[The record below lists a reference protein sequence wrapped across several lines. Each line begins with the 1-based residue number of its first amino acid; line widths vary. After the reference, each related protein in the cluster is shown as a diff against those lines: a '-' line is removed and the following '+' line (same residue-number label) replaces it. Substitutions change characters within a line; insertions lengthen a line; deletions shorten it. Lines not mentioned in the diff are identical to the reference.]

1 MKTISI
7 IGLGWIGLPL
17 GKKLIEKDYTV
28 LGSTT
33 SEEKAEQLQKE
44 GIPAVYFSLNPYPSG
59 KAFQKLFQSEILI
72 LNIPPKSRTDGGE
85 NYLEQ
90 LKFLKGLIS
99 NSKIQ
104 KVLYVSSTG
113 VYPNQ
118 NREDEYLED
127 EPIFSESAGN
137 VALWKAEQYLKEKLS
152 QDLTIL
158 RFGGLLGD
166 DRIPG
171 KYFAGKEH
179 VIGHTRVNF
188 IHRIDAVRMMVH
200 VLENELWNE
209 TFNGVAPLHP
219 TRREIYEKNAAELG
233 ISLPAS
239 FTNPE
244 NEGQRII
251 SSKKILQTGFEFSY
265 PNPLSFSYYTNES

>member
-1 MKTISI
+1 MKKISI

-17 GKKLIEKDYTV
+17 AKKLIEKGYSV

-33 SEEKAEQLQKE
+33 SSEKAEKLQKE
-44 GIPAVYFSLNPYPSG
+44 GVLAVHFSLNPYPTG
-59 KAFQKLFQSEILI
+59 TAFQKLFQADILV

-90 LKFLKGLIS
+90 LKFLKDLIS
-99 NSKIQ
+99 NSSIQ

-118 NREDEYLED
+118 NRAEEYQEDEILTA
-127 EPIFSESAGN
+127 ESAGN
-137 VALWKAEQYLKEKLS
+137 VALWKAEQYLKENLPEE
-152 QDLTIL
+152 LTIL

-171 KYFAGKEH
+171 KYFAGKNQ
-179 VIGHTRVNF
+179 VVGHTRVNY
-188 IHRIDAVRMMVH
+188 IHREDAVGMMTH
-200 VLENELWNE
+200 ILEHELWGE

-219 TRREIYEKNAAELG
+219 TRKAVYEKNAAELG
-233 ISLPAS
+233 IGLPAS
-239 FTNPE
+239 FAQPE
-244 NEGQRII
+244 DEGQRII
-251 SSKKILQTGFEFSY
+251 SSKKILQTGFEFSF
-265 PNPLSFSYYTNES
+265 PDPLDFPYN